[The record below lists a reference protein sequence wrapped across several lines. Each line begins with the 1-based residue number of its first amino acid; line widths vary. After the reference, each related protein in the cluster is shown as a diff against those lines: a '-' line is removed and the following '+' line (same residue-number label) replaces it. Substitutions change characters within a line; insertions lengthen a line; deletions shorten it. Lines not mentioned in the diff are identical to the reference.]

1 MVLWHGD
8 AVTGEYTSDASVIAV
23 ESLLKG
29 VVNGNGIKVQD
40 GTISLNVNT
49 TADDYVSLGF
59 NGAGELVVNYA
70 PVLGEHPGGEMPEA
84 NGVGIW
90 SRVYHRLTKEEVP
103 TYLGEAAADATY
115 VYWDNVSANALEEL
129 SAEQQASGDY
139 QLYVLVDKDAAGDVR
154 LMEAKRMGDAVGA
167 KTKDFTNGEI
177 ALVLEADSAAEF
189 ASCDYVLFEAGV
201 LRRGMLGGEISS
213 DTDVFTTG
221 QDWDGLVTST
231 NIAAIGNQLNEIL
244 DEVAQNIDGAHSDV
258 TTTGEEITVE
268 ESADSTTGAVTYDI
282 RYATVTDADIE
293 SIFG

>member
-1 MVLWHGD
+1 
-8 AVTGEYTSDASVIAV
+8 
-23 ESLLKG
+23 
-29 VVNGNGIKVQD
+29 
-40 GTISLNVNT
+40 
-49 TADDYVSLGF
+49 
-59 NGAGELVVNYA
+59 
-70 PVLGEHPGGEMPEA
+70 MPEA

-221 QDWDGLVTST
+221 QDWDGLITAT
-231 NIAAIGNQLNEIL
+231 NIAAIGNQLNEIIDTL
-244 DEVAQNIDGAHSDV
+244 AESIDGAHSDV